1 MPRRCQQSERT
12 SVSQR
17 RLRNLRRSI
26 RLRTLTRLA
35 RLPMLAAGTFL
46 MFLAGCHHLPPSKP
60 LNKLTPT
67 EMSGYQ
73 VYQTH
78 CAVCHNANSEKPLH
92 GPGLQGLF
100 RKPYLPSGAPA
111 NDERALSAIVHG
123 RGMRPPGGNGRD
135 YQQAQDLLAYL
146 HTL

>member
-1 MPRRCQQSERT
+1 
-12 SVSQR
+12 
-17 RLRNLRRSI
+17 
-26 RLRTLTRLA
+26 
-35 RLPMLAAGTFL
+35 MLAALTPM

-60 LNKLTPT
+60 LSQLTPT

-111 NDERALSAIVHG
+111 NDDRVLSVIVHG
-123 RGMRPPGGNGRD
+123 RAMMPPFGNVLED
-135 YQQAQDLLAYL
+135 QQEQDLLAYL